1 MAMFK
6 EEEITAKLI
15 SEKFPEVAS
24 ELTTNAKSNQLEVT
38 AEMLNN
44 DYPEIVASFVAQ
56 GEKAGIEK
64 GVSAEAERIASIEAI
79 SAVGYEKVIADAKI
93 DPKATA
99 DSTKL
104 KLFDAMQAK
113 NTATKKAIADDG
125 KSLADLGA
133 EIGAQEVEEPSGED
147 EAVSMMANASKSV
160 RGE

>member
-113 NTATKKAIADDG
+113 NTDDG